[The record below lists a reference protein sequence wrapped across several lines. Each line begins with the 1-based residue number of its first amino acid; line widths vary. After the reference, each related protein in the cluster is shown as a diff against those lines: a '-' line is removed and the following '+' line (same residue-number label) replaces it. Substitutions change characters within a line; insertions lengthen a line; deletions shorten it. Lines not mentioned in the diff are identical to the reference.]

1 LASLCSKAKEIT
13 KRYYLKAV
21 GSGAHR
27 SGGKQRRREVE
38 DKPHYKKE
46 DQVWVQLTDDLRL
59 RGTVAADLGH
69 GYYKVSIGGS
79 GLWPVTEAELSPRE
93 EEDVVHHDLQLAE
106 VIEGKLAE
114 LRPLVESYRAGDPVR
129 VAVETQ
135 LDVAQARVRERI
147 DQLRADLER
156 KER

>member
-1 LASLCSKAKEIT
+1 MEN
-13 KRYYLKAV
+13 
-21 GSGAHR
+21 
-27 SGGKQRRREVE
+27 
-38 DKPHYKKE
+38 KPHYKNE
-46 DQVWVQLTDDLRL
+46 DQVWVQLTQDLRL
-59 RGTVAADLGH
+59 RGTVAAELGH
-69 GYYKVSIGGS
+69 GFYRVSIGGS

-93 EEDVVHHDLQLAE
+93 EPDVVKHEDLQLAE

-129 VAVETQ
+129 VAVETS
-135 LDVAQARVRERI
+135 LDVAQARVREHI

>member
-1 LASLCSKAKEIT
+1 M
-13 KRYYLKAV
+13 
-21 GSGAHR
+21 
-27 SGGKQRRREVE
+27 E
-38 DKPHYKKE
+38 DKPRYKKE
-46 DQVWVQLTDDLRL
+46 DQVWVQLTQDLRL

-93 EEDVVHHDLQLAE
+93 EKDVEKHEDLHLAE

-114 LRPLVESYRAGDPVR
+114 LRPLAETYRAGDPVR
-129 VAVETQ
+129 VAVETY
-135 LDVAQARVRERI
+135 LDVAQARVREHI

>member
-1 LASLCSKAKEIT
+1 MEN
-13 KRYYLKAV
+13 
-21 GSGAHR
+21 
-27 SGGKQRRREVE
+27 
-38 DKPHYKKE
+38 KPHYKNE
-46 DQVWVQLTDDLRL
+46 DQVWVQLTQDLRL
-59 RGTVAADLGH
+59 RGTVAVELGH
-69 GYYKVSIGGS
+69 GFYRVSIGGS

-93 EEDVVHHDLQLAE
+93 EPDVVKHEDLQLAE

-129 VAVETQ
+129 VAVETS
-135 LDVAQARVRERI
+135 LDVAQARVREHI